1 MRPMDQVVL
10 SKNDAWTFMAIG
22 RPLFG
27 WDRLSAVVFSLD
39 YLNRTMPSEAEFETS
54 VQRLGACG
62 LIKVSSKGFR
72 RTRTGGALLKR
83 FGTRTGVITIMVEL
97 MSAWDGLSMPVAD
110 RQFRFTLKP
119 GEWQRAQ
126 ADYAARWTGVMDKF
140 KK

>member
-1 MRPMDQVVL
+1 MDQVVL

-72 RTRTGGALLKR
+72 QTRTGGALLKR
-83 FGTRTGVITIMVEL
+83 FGPRTGVITIMVEL

-110 RQFRFTLKP
+110 R
-119 GEWQRAQ
+119 RARERLLRP
-126 ADYAARWTGVMDKF
+126 ANI
-140 KK
+140 